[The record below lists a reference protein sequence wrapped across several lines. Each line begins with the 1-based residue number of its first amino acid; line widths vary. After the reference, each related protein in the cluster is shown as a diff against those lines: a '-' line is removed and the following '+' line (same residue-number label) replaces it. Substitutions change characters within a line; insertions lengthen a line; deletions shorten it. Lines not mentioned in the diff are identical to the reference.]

1 MPRYTST
8 TGINIELD
16 RFSIGVNVES
26 LILNYWKRFICLP
39 KSTLVWHCYWS
50 LLDNPHPAD
59 LCLHFTEDTIFLQQ
73 DDITFGK
80 KKKDFFPSHHKFL
93 SKRFI
98 YLKDNIKDHFIP
110 KPSSNLHPQSAL
122 VKFKNGKENLKLYN
136 YLSTIENRDR
146 RKLLAELRLAVLP
159 LEIKKG
165 MLSDLD
171 TSLTFCNCNENE
183 DEPHFLVELPL
194 LLVKNIPILDLHL
207 F

>member
-1 MPRYTST
+1 MSTKVYTCLTLLLVPIRQPPPCRPMSALYRGYNFFATGRYH
-8 TGINIELD
+8 I
-16 RFSIGVNVES
+16 
-26 LILNYWKRFICLP
+26 W
-39 KSTLVWHCYWS
+39 
-50 LLDNPHPAD
+50 
-59 LCLHFTEDTIFLQQ
+59 Q
-73 DDITFGK
+73 K
-80 KKKDFFPSHHKFL
+80 KKNFFPSHHKFL

-98 YLKDNIKDHFIP
+98 YLRDNLKDQFIP
-110 KPSSNLHPQSAL
+110 KSSSNLHPQSAL

-183 DEPHFLVELPL
+183 DEPHFLVELPF
-194 LLVKNIPILDLHL
+194 LLVKKIPILDLHYI
-207 F
+207 